1 MATFDEYMTIN
12 ILIMIM
18 YFSEFVNDPS
28 VVNDFGVLYILFV
41 VTFAMVHMAFLY
53 YSAVE

>member
-53 YSAVE
+53 Y